1 MQRVNEFYTTEV
13 SLGVTYIVPTPG
25 RFRFYIIVR
34 ETGPGT
40 YPEFGVFCLQ
50 YESRVSVVEFKTVL
64 LLDYPL
70 IS

>member
-1 MQRVNEFYTTEV
+1 M
-13 SLGVTYIVPTPG
+13 PTLG

-50 YESRVSVVEFKTVL
+50 FESRVSMVEFKTVL
-64 LLDYPL
+64 LLDHPL